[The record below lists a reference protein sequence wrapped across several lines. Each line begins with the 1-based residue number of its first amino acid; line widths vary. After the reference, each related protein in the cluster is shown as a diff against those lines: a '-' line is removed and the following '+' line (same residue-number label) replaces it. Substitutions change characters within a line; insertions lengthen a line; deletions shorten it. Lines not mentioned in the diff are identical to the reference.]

1 MAKVVRFPD
10 RTKTYEEAA
19 RWLARLDKGIPAEG
33 QAELGRWLRADPVHR
48 EALIELAA
56 LWDEMDILGD
66 LSALFPI
73 DESLSKRRRARIR
86 GKWVYAAAAVV
97 CFAVVGWWTA
107 GRIPM
112 PWATDPPLA
121 QTVADSL
128 RTDVGAHA
136 TEWLPDGSVVSL
148 NTDTEIDIRYSAE
161 ARELFLRR
169 GEAHFSVVH
178 DARRPFHVRAGRR
191 VVQAIGTAFNV
202 RLGPDEGIEV
212 TVTQGQVKV
221 MLAER
226 ASSDVAA
233 ALPAAS
239 DATDTTLVAGEV
251 AILDMQSQRVNQ
263 LEQVDLDIK
272 LAWRRGML
280 IFQGEP
286 LDSVL
291 TEVSRYT
298 RSEFVVTDDALRGV
312 RVGGYFRAGDI
323 DGLLVALRDNFQIVS
338 EVTPNGRIILS
349 PAQARPAP

>member
-1 MAKVVRFPD
+1 
-10 RTKTYEEAA
+10 
-19 RWLARLDKGIPAEG
+19 
-33 QAELGRWLRADPVHR
+33 
-48 EALIELAA
+48 
-56 LWDEMDILGD
+56 
-66 LSALFPI
+66 
-73 DESLSKRRRARIR
+73 
-86 GKWVYAAAAVV
+86 
-97 CFAVVGWWTA
+97 
-107 GRIPM
+107 
-112 PWATDPPLA
+112 
-121 QTVADSL
+121 
-128 RTDVGAHA
+128 
-136 TEWLPDGSVVSL
+136 
-148 NTDTEIDIRYSAE
+148 
-161 ARELFLRR
+161 LRR